1 MPVEALAAALIIGFT
16 GSLHCVGMCGPLAM
30 IVPLRGHKWAAIITY
45 HLSRISVYA
54 LLGFAF
60 GSLGAQL
67 VILESGQR
75 FTLILGSALLLFF
88 VVPAIFPRWG
98 FSSKVSGLAIGFYGK
113 LSKPAMQSKSF
124 LSVAVLGAIN
134 GLLPCGLVYV
144 ALAGAVS
151 SGSGLSGALF
161 MLAIG
166 LGTFPA
172 TITIMSLR
180 NYINPYIQRFSR
192 FAVPVVAGA
201 LAVMLIARGLNLD
214 IPFLSPKVEKVSTS
228 GGEVC
233 E

>member
-30 IVPLRGHKWAAIITY
+30 IVPLRGNKWAAIFTY
-45 HLSRISVYA
+45 HFSRIFVYA

-60 GSLGAQL
+60 GALGAH
-67 VILESGQR
+67 VIILESGQR
-75 FTLILGSALLLFF
+75 LTLILGIALLLFF
-88 VVPAIFPRWG
+88 VVPAIFPGWR
-98 FSSKVSGLAIGFYGK
+98 FSSKVSTMAIGFYGK
-113 LSKPAMQSKSF
+113 LSKPAMQSKTF

-151 SGSGLSGALF
+151 TGSGLAGALF
-161 MLAIG
+161 MLAVG

-180 NYINPYIQRFSR
+180 NYINPHIQRFSR
-192 FAVPVVAGA
+192 FAVPVVAGV
-201 LAVMLIARGLNLD
+201 LAFTLIARGLNLD
-214 IPFLSPKVEKVSTS
+214 IPFVSPKVEKVSTA
-228 GGEVC
+228 GAEIC